1 MHALAKT
8 LPGSWTDW
16 HEGRA
21 AVRMLVAALA
31 AYVSST
37 MLHIPGPYSSVI
49 TTLIVARPHSG
60 GVLKASAERLVATL
74 VGAAIACVATLGRR
88 AHIPELLLIAVAL
101 APLALIATHNSAF
114 RTSMVAAVIVL
125 SAPAAS
131 GAPLYVA
138 AARMLG
144 VSFGAIIGALVSV
157 TVLPSRR
164 EIVVA
169 RASARLLEDFPK
181 LLLYALSPDV
191 APGGFPTW
199 DSLAGRP
206 LAAGDPNARDRFEF
220 RLRQGLRELG
230 MLIRDRADAP
240 VFKGPAA
247 AVVKFTVQIHADIVF
262 LKRELQSIAPPE
274 GQSLPAG
281 ALQALGGFAQAFDT
295 VASEVTRVARG
306 RAAEPDFQPL
316 REMCAAAARAL
327 RDECPNSEGVRLM
340 LRRLLEDLG
349 GVTRSLRSLEEPA

>member
-8 LPGSWTDW
+8 LPRQWTDW

-21 AVRMLVAALA
+21 AVRMLVAAVA
-31 AYVSST
+31 AYISST

-60 GVLKASAERLVATL
+60 GVLRASVERLVATL
-74 VGAAIACVATLGRR
+74 AGASIACVATFGRIV
-88 AHIPELLLIAVAL
+88 HMPELLLISVAL
-101 APLALIATHNSAF
+101 APLALIVAHNSAF

-138 AARMLG
+138 GARMLG

-169 RASARLLEDFPK
+169 RATANLLDDFPK
-181 LLLYALSPDV
+181 LLLYALDPS
-191 APGGFPTW
+191 AGGDT
-199 DSLAGRP
+199 RVR
-206 LAAGDPNARDRFEF
+206 NRFEF

-240 VFKGPAA
+240 PVKGPAA
-247 AVVKFTVQIHADIVF
+247 AVVKFTVQMHADIVF
-262 LKRELQSIAPPE
+262 LKREFQAMEPPE

-281 ALQALGGFAQAFDT
+281 ALEALGGFVGAFEGAAAA
-295 VASEVTRVARG
+295 VATLARG
-306 RAAEPDFQPL
+306 RPGGQPDIQAL
-316 REMCAAAARAL
+316 RENCGRAARAL
-327 RDECPNSEGVRLM
+327 RDECPDSEGARLM
-340 LRRLLEDLG
+340 LRRLVEDLIG
-349 GVTRSLRSLEEPA
+349 LARSLERSGV

>member
-1 MHALAKT
+1 MHAIAKT
-8 LPGSWTDW
+8 LPRQWADW

-60 GVLKASAERLVATL
+60 GVLRASAERLLATL
-74 VGAAIACVATLGRR
+74 VGAAIACVATFGRIV
-88 AHIPELLLIAVAL
+88 HLPELLLIAVAL
-101 APLALIATHNSAF
+101 APLALIVAHNSAF

-131 GAPLYVA
+131 GAPRYVA
-138 AARMLG
+138 GARMLG

-169 RASARLLEDFPK
+169 RATANLLDDFPK
-181 LLLYALSPDV
+181 LLLYALG
-191 APGGFPTW
+191 PGTG
-199 DSLAGRP
+199 
-206 LAAGDPNARDRFEF
+206 GDLSTRDRFEF

-230 MLIRDRADAP
+230 MLIRDRADAAA
-240 VFKGPAA
+240 FKGPAA
-247 AVVKFTVQIHADIVF
+247 VVVKFTVQMHADIAF
-262 LKRELQSIAPPE
+262 LKRELQAIAPTAGQSFPE
-274 GQSLPAG
+274 GT
-281 ALQALGGFAQAFDT
+281 LQALGGFAQAFEV
-295 VASEVTRVARG
+295 VAAEVSRLARG
-306 RAAEPDFQPL
+306 RAADPDFQPL
-316 REMCAAAARAL
+316 REGCAVAARTL
-327 RDECPNSEGVRLM
+327 RDQCPNSEGARLM
-340 LRRLLEDLG
+340 LRRLAEDLG
-349 GVTRSLRSLEEPA
+349 GVAGALKKSLSEST

>member
-8 LPGSWTDW
+8 LPRQWTDW

-31 AYVSST
+31 AYISST
-37 MLHIPGPYSSVI
+37 ALHIPGPYSSVI

-60 GVLKASAERLVATL
+60 GVLRASVERLVATL
-74 VGAAIACVATLGRR
+74 VGASIACVATFGRIV
-88 AHIPELLLIAVAL
+88 HIPELLLISVAL
-101 APLALIATHNSAF
+101 APLALIVAHNSAF

-125 SAPAAS
+125 SAPVAS

-138 AARMLG
+138 GARMLG

-169 RASARLLEDFPK
+169 RATANLLDDFPK
-181 LLLYALSPDV
+181 LLLYALDPS
-191 APGGFPTW
+191 GGGSDT
-199 DSLAGRP
+199 R
-206 LAAGDPNARDRFEF
+206 ARDRFEF

-240 VFKGPAA
+240 AFKGPAA
-247 AVVKFTVQIHADIVF
+247 AVVKFTVQMHADIVF
-262 LKRELQSIAPPE
+262 LKRELQSVVPPE
-274 GQSLPAG
+274 GQTFPDG
-281 ALQALGGFAQAFDT
+281 ALQALGSFAQAFE
-295 VASEVTRVARG
+295 AAAAEVTRLARS
-306 RAAEPDFQPL
+306 RPAEPDFQPL
-316 REMCAAAARAL
+316 RETCRLAAEAL
-327 RDECPNSEGVRLM
+327 RDACPNSEGARLM
-340 LRRLLEDLG
+340 LRRLVEDLG
-349 GVTRSLRSLEEPA
+349 GAARSLSASL

>member
-8 LPGSWTDW
+8 LPRHWTDW

-21 AVRMLVAALA
+21 AVRMLVAAIA
-31 AYVSST
+31 AYISST

-60 GVLKASAERLVATL
+60 GVLRASVERLVATL
-74 VGAAIACVATLGRR
+74 VGASIACVATFGRIV
-88 AHIPELLLIAVAL
+88 HMPEVLLIAVAL
-101 APLALIATHNSAF
+101 APLALIVAHNSAF

-138 AARMLG
+138 GARMLG

-169 RASARLLEDFPK
+169 RATANLLDDFPK
-181 LLLYALSPDV
+181 LLLYAL
-191 APGGFPTW
+191 
-199 DSLAGRP
+199 
-206 LAAGDPNARDRFEF
+206 DPNGGGDTRARDRFEF

-240 VFKGPAA
+240 AFKGPAA
-247 AVVKFTVQIHADIVF
+247 AVVKFTVQMHADIVF

-274 GQSLPAG
+274 DQSCPEG
-281 ALQALGGFAQAFDT
+281 ALEALGGFAQAFDAT
-295 VASEVTRVARG
+295 AADVARLARG

-316 REMCAAAARAL
+316 RQSCGLAAKAL
-327 RDECPNSEGVRLM
+327 RDACPNSEGARLM
-340 LRRLLEDLG
+340 LRRLVEDLG
-349 GVTRSLRSLEEPA
+349 GVVRSLQRSLSGSM